1 MFNIVPLKK
10 IIVGELGRSEKHI
23 TCMHFMPDATLIA
36 LGTKRGHLIIF
47 DSKNIAQF
55 DPRMSDKMVD
65 KK

>member
-1 MFNIVPLKK
+1 
-10 IIVGELGRSEKHI
+10 
-23 TCMHFMPDATLIA
+23 MHFMADATLIA
-36 LGTKRGHLIIF
+36 LGTKKGHLIIF